1 LHPEP
6 VTIPQAADYV
16 TRLRSAFIEVDLD
29 ERKTKIKEQIQS
41 AAQNLDGHIAIY
53 PDLLAEVTNLVEW
66 PSVVVGKFDQEFL
79 SLPAEVIT
87 TVMVT
92 HQRYFPVFKRSAIS
106 RPQAPLKLSN
116 TLLPNFITISTGIQL
131 NLM

>member
-29 ERKTKIKEQIQS
+29 ERKTKIEIRS
-41 AAQNLDGHIAIY
+41 AQNLDGHIAIY

-66 PSVVVGKFDQEFL
+66 PSVVVTNDQEFL

-87 TVMVT
+87 TVMV
-92 HQRYFPVFKRSAIS
+92 HQRYFPVFKAVSDQPSAS
-106 RPQAPLKLSN
+106 SSEAVN
-116 TLLPNFITISTGIQL
+116 TLLPNFITIPTGIQL